1 MGGVSRRYRLSALWL
16 HCVIFAGGP
25 GDCSGMRNNQDIR
38 AGLRERKLDDNV
50 NVDPNDSHAA
60 RPDLAPARRAP
71 DMNQYTITELAREFD
86 VTPRAIRFYED
97 QGLLAP
103 SREGAGG
110 LKRVFSGRDRTRLRL
125 TLRGKRLGFTLNEIR
140 ALLDLYE
147 SPTDT
152 QPQLQAFL
160 DTVVR
165 HREILERQRDD
176 LDATLEDL
184 AQYEAQAR
192 ALLEKNAV
200 GDVRQTA
207 PETK

>member
-1 MGGVSRRYRLSALWL
+1 MT
-16 HCVIFAGGP
+16 
-25 GDCSGMRNNQDIR
+25 
-38 AGLRERKLDDNV
+38 
-50 NVDPNDSHAA
+50 
-60 RPDLAPARRAP
+60 
-71 DMNQYTITELAREFD
+71 QYTITELAREFD

-125 TLRGKRLGFTLNEIR
+125 TLRGKRLGFTLSEIR
-140 ALLDLYE
+140 TLLDLYD

-152 QPQLQAFL
+152 LPQLQAFL

-165 HREILERQRDD
+165 HREILERQRAD

-184 AQYEAQAR
+184 AQYEIQAR
-192 ALLEKNAV
+192 DLLARTHASASGVQDAE
-200 GDVRQTA
+200 G
-207 PETK
+207 

>member
-1 MGGVSRRYRLSALWL
+1 MT
-16 HCVIFAGGP
+16 
-25 GDCSGMRNNQDIR
+25 
-38 AGLRERKLDDNV
+38 
-50 NVDPNDSHAA
+50 
-60 RPDLAPARRAP
+60 
-71 DMNQYTITELAREFD
+71 QYTITELAREFD

-103 SREGAGG
+103 SREGASG
-110 LKRVFSGRDRTRLRL
+110 LKRVFSGRDRTRLKL

-140 ALLDLYE
+140 ALLDLYD

-165 HREILERQRDD
+165 HREILERQRAD

-184 AQYEAQAR
+184 AQYESQAR
-192 ALLEKNAV
+192 ALLAKNGA
-200 GDVRQTA
+200 GAEIA
-207 PETK
+207 PLTLPDDQ